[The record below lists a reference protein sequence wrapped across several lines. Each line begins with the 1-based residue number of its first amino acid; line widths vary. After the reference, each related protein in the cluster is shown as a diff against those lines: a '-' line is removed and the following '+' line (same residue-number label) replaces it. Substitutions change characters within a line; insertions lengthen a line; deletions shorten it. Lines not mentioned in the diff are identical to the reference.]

1 MVRIKRLIKK
11 LFDEKLE
18 FRLRIFNMLALGGI
32 IISFMMAVFTIF
44 QGGTVMMALMNAAA
58 GTGAILLTV
67 LTNMSGRCQL
77 GYTLTV
83 ITVFLIT
90 FPVMFFISGGYRS
103 GMPCFFLFAVI
114 FTVCMLD
121 GAKMFIFTGLEFV
134 IYSACIFA
142 AYFYPSLV
150 TPFGSEA
157 AYLSDVYVGFAV
169 VALVLGST
177 VYFLLRLYKKQQKA
191 LDERNLLLAEMNR
204 SKTAMLADM
213 SHEMR
218 TPLTVVSVDIQRAAD
233 MAGEKVPEAT
243 ELLDGAQD
251 EIMRLARLV
260 NGLLSLASV
269 RESVSKQK
277 TDYAV
282 LIHHTVQAWSTLTAK
297 KNNSL
302 TDLTEP
308 GLPPVFCDPDLFAE
322 VISNLLENAN
332 RHTSGGE
339 IRIKA
344 VREGDMIKTTVSD
357 TGEGIPEKL
366 LPDIFSRG
374 VSGSGG
380 TGYGLYIVRMIIE
393 ASGGNVTAKNS
404 PEGGAVISFTVPVYA
419 GQT

>member
-1 MVRIKRLIKK
+1 MIKRLISR

-32 IISFMMAVFTIF
+32 IISYMMAIITVF
-44 QGGTVMMALMNAAA
+44 QGGTAMMALMNAAA
-58 GTGAILLTV
+58 GTGALLLTA
-67 LTNMSGRCQL
+67 LTNISGRCQL
-77 GYTLTV
+77 GYTLTA

-90 FPVMFFISGGYRS
+90 FPVMFFIGGGYRS

-121 GAKMFIFTGLEFV
+121 GAKMFIFAGLELAV
-134 IYSACIFA
+134 YSACIFT
-142 AYFYPSLV
+142 AYLRPSLI
-150 TPFGSEA
+150 TPLESEA
-157 AYLSDVYVGFAV
+157 AYLSDVYAGFAV

-177 VYFLLRLYKKQQKA
+177 VYFLLRLYKKQQKV

-204 SKTAMLADM
+204 RKTAMLADM

-233 MAGEKVPEAT
+233 MAGESSPET
-243 ELLDGAQD
+243 KELLAGAQD

-269 RESVSKQK
+269 RESVSRQK
-277 TDYAV
+277 TDYSV
-282 LIHHTVQAWSTLTAK
+282 LIRHTVQAWSTLTAK

-322 VISNLLENAN
+322 VLSNLFENAN

-339 IRIKA
+339 IQIKA
-344 VREGDMIKTTVSD
+344 VRDGGMIKTTVSD

-366 LPDIFSRG
+366 LPDIFARG

-380 TGYGLYIVRMIIE
+380 TGYGLYIVKMIIE
-393 ASGGNVTAKNS
+393 ANGGTVTAENQ
-404 PEGGAVISFTVPVYA
+404 PEGGAAITFTVPVYA
-419 GQT
+419 GQV